1 MDIQAEIR
9 MAVAKVGQQK
19 VVAMKLGLSESEL
32 SRKISG
38 ERGWKLGELQKL
50 FDICEIHIS
59 NSVNDKEGFDAVLV
73 LSKELAK
80 RMNELKV
87 LKTEVKSDG

>member
-1 MDIQAEIR
+1 MDIETEIR

-19 VVAMKLGLSESEL
+19 VVAMKLGISESEL

-38 ERGWKLGELQKL
+38 ERGWKLDELQKL
-50 FDICEIHIS
+50 FDICELSIS
-59 NSVNDKEGFDAVLV
+59 NGIDDKEEFDTVHV

-80 RMNELKV
+80 RMSELQA
-87 LKTEVKSDG
+87 LKTTGGKT